1 MITLSKIDNAIR
13 FTFANSQHY
22 LTGDGTID
30 VPVNSLSLIFDE
42 SDFAT
47 FRKAASND
55 IFVSAPI
62 SEFGMSKAQL
72 EDFYKENMVGSS
84 GGGISPEEAA
94 AFVHSAEYNSTAHT
108 IVLKNTDGDVLSTID
123 ATDFIK
129 DGMVSN
135 VEIANNN
142 LVITFN
148 TDSGKQPISIPLT
161 SFFDASNYYT
171 KEEIDENE
179 QVLSQAI
186 NVLNQNKADISA
198 VTEAVDALSG
208 AIPTQYVRQL
218 RADSYEGLIRNYTA
232 ENSDGTYRPVINNF
246 SINGR
251 LPLSRQN
258 GTYSDFDNFNLVE
271 TSAFTA
277 YSAAT
282 ETALNNKADISD
294 LEDAEQVIAQ
304 SINVLNNTKQ
314 DKLNSIV
321 DDEFGFY
328 IGNELIDIVSVD
340 GQNLREG
347 GVTITPGEAQIY
359 VDNFNDETDTS
370 QTLYETSI
378 LLTERGVDIENG
390 KKWYDAEQQTW
401 VDSWDVATLK
411 AGEDGSLY
419 VNDSKVIT
427 ESEYDEAQKVTALAL
442 NDLNSRKLDAS
453 AYTPVDLSE
462 YYTSAQTQT
471 AIDNVKAFYIDF
483 GVASVQ
489 GLTDAEWDA
498 GIAAYQAHRPIYAKL
513 LTNWYVCTDVIYNGT
528 DTLIISASDSNS
540 NYKYTVVKV
549 ASNQYSIST
558 EVNPVITAAEKT
570 SYDGAVTALGGMS
583 LVKLTQ
589 AQYDALATKDANTLY
604 IISNV
609 VNNA

>member
-72 EDFYKENMVGSS
+72 EDFYKANMVGSS

-108 IVLKNTDGDVLSTID
+108 IVLKNTEGDVLSTID

-171 KEEIDENE
+171 KSEIDENE

-198 VTEAVDALSG
+198 
-208 AIPTQYVRQL
+208 
-218 RADSYEGLIRNYTA
+218 
-232 ENSDGTYRPVINNF
+232 
-246 SINGR
+246 
-251 LPLSRQN
+251 
-258 GTYSDFDNFNLVE
+258 
-271 TSAFTA
+271 FTA

-282 ETALNNKADISD
+282 QTALNNKADISD

-328 IGNELIDIVSVD
+328 IGNELIDILSVD

-370 QTLYETSI
+370 QTLYKTDI
-378 LLTERGVDIENG
+378 FLTERGVDIENG

-453 AYTPVDLSE
+453 AYTPVDLSN
-462 YYTSAQTQT
+462 YYTSAQTQS
-471 AIDNVKAFYIDF
+471 AIDNVKAHYIDF

-540 NYKYTVVKV
+540 NYKYTIVKQG
-549 ASNQYSIST
+549 SNQYSIST
-558 EVNPVITAAEKT
+558 EVNPVLTAAEKT

-589 AQYDALATKDANTLY
+589 AQYDALATKDPNTLY

>member
-94 AFVHSAEYNSTAHT
+94 AFVHSAEYVTSAHT

-171 KEEIDENE
+171 KAEIDENE

-186 NVLNQNKADISA
+186 NVLNQNKANISA

-314 DKLNSIV
+314 DKLQYITEDTEGGFV
-321 DDEFGFY
+321 DVNIYIENNYYGATMGGGAITFITSNLNDESY
-328 IGNELIDIVSVD
+328 TGNTLGETQIDINSTAINII
-340 GQNLREG
+340 G
-347 GVTITPGEAQIY
+347 TTK
-359 VDNFNDETDTS
+359 T
-370 QTLYETSI
+370 
-378 LLTERGVDIENG
+378 
-390 KKWYDAEQQTW
+390 YDAENQEW
-401 VDSWDVATLK
+401 VEELGNHEVQSF
-411 AGEDGSLY
+411 EDGLY
-419 VNDSKVIT
+419 IDGEKVIT
-427 ESEYDEAQKVTALAL
+427 ESDYDEAQKVTALAL

-558 EVNPVITAAEKT
+558 EVNPVITAAEKA

-589 AQYDALATKDANTLY
+589 AQYDALATKDPNTLY